1 MFGLFKKKKEV
12 FTEKKAEDYLKKYL
26 PIAKSEL
33 TKSADEALKFAKKYP
48 VVLKIISKDAL
59 HKTEVGGVR
68 IVNSK
73 QELVAEYQN
82 LQAVTKKH
90 KLKLDGI
97 FAQEFIKGKELIIG
111 IKKDAAFGHAI
122 MFGIGGVMVE
132 MLKDVQFRVCPI
144 TEKDADDMINS
155 LKLSK
160 MLTGFR
166 NEKPVNLKQ
175 LKDILIKASK
185 LPIQNPKIEE
195 LDINPLIINS
205 KEAKVVDARILFS

>member
-1 MFGLFKKKKEV
+1 MFNLFKKKKEV
-12 FTEKKAEDYLKKYL
+12 FTEKKAEDYLKKCL

-33 TKSADEALKFAKKYP
+33 TTNTDRALKFAKTYP

-59 HKTEVGGVR
+59 HKTEINGVR
-68 IVNSK
+68 IVK
-73 QELVAEYQN
+73 TKEELTTEYQD
-82 LQAVTKKH
+82 LQTVAKKH
-90 KLKLDGI
+90 RLKLDGI
-97 FAQEFIKGKELIIG
+97 LVQEFIKGKELIIG

-144 TEKDADDMINS
+144 TDKDADDMINS

-175 LKDILIKASK
+175 LKDILVKVSK

-205 KEAKVVDARILFS
+205 KEAKVVDARIVFS